1 MKTPNVHFSSHPNA
15 PQFCLVLDWIA
26 AIYAHDHGDPN
37 PLSDLIRTGEQ
48 IPKELLPIVADVI
61 ALRRPSKPKKGAFAR
76 PGHAVMRFRYVT
88 LASQMLGEIDYAL
101 GVPVIDECGK
111 QRKAS
116 EIYAD
121 ANWIEPQ
128 TVRMIFNGDKA
139 LVREKVA
146 VELGISEKSVNNT
159 LEKIRAWITS
169 YPELAP

>member
-1 MKTPNVHFSSHPNA
+1 VKTPNVYFASHPNA
-15 PQFCLVLDWIA
+15 GQFCLALDWIA

-37 PLSDLIRTGEQ
+37 PLSDLIGTGEQ
-48 IPKELLPIVADVI
+48 IPKELIPIVADII
-61 ALRRPSKPKKGAFAR
+61 AVRRPPKPKKGAFAR

-88 LASQMLGEIDYAL
+88 LASRMLGKIDHRL
-101 GVPVIDECGK
+101 GVPVIDECEK

-116 EIYAD
+116 EIYAE
-121 ANWIEPQ
+121 AKGIEPQ

-139 LVREKVA
+139 LVRKKVA
-146 VELGISEKSVNNT
+146 VELGISEKSVNKT